1 MTEQTY
7 TLQDDYELAKM
18 LFGYSEDLYKF
29 DIQVQLGQF
38 HKCLSEPSP
47 QSDYEVLVAL
57 RARQHGTDTDIWLW
71 PQVQP
76 VLMQIWG
83 ERDGHYQ
90 ALYYRPGDYAKA
102 AYTTLQALKTPSHDG
117 EGVQQL

>member
-7 TLQDDYELAKM
+7 TLQDDYELASLLM
-18 LFGYSEDLYKF
+18 GFDGDFERFEILAAHGYT
-29 DIQVQLGQF
+29 
-38 HKCLSEPSP
+38 HKWLSEPSP